1 MHKMNTLNLRR
12 HGENTKPIYLAQGD
26 SPSWAGAST
35 DAERP
40 DGQTSG
46 IVKRYARSVVAADKA
61 TALGLLKSQFPS
73 AIELTGIS
81 HEVRGLIL
89 FMGLITAVAAI
100 GLGQLAFFGLIA
112 EGLEETFDKIALC
125 VSILFFVFGFYV
137 LIRAIRFEF
146 FRPEDEPIIFDRK
159 HRRVYRLFR
168 ETHPGWK
175 GLFRP
180 WPMRAAEYEWD
191 LVDVEHNAFLMT
203 TGSTITRLHHLF
215 FIVRRSATDPTII
228 DSFEVGNT
236 IQLGET
242 TVAPLWE
249 HIRRFM
255 EEQGPHIPA
264 GEALITSK
272 PPATLWESMG
282 AVGPIGPDYFSLWK
296 TQRGTMIF
304 YHILFPFFLPM
315 FLLWGFFNW
324 LSYKT
329 ATQIHW
335 PQEVLDAIQA
345 ERRNCAA

>member
-1 MHKMNTLNLRR
+1 MPT
-12 HGENTKPIYLAQGD
+12 GF
-26 SPSWAGAST
+26 
-35 DAERP
+35 
-40 DGQTSG
+40 
-46 IVKRYARSVVAADKA
+46 
-61 TALGLLKSQFPS
+61 GLLKTKFPH
-73 AIELTGIS
+73 ALELSGIS
-81 HEVRGLIL
+81 YEVRGLIF
-89 FMGLITAVAAI
+89 FMGLITGSAGI
-100 GLGQLAFFGLIA
+100 FFGQMSFFGLI
-112 EGLEETFDKIALC
+112 ERGLERTFIKFMLC
-125 VSILFFVFGFYV
+125 VSTFFFIFGFSV
-137 LIRAIRFEF
+137 LLRAIRYEF

-159 HRRVYRLFR
+159 HRKVYRLFR

-242 TVAPLWE
+242 TVALLWE
-249 HIRRFM
+249 HIRQFM

-264 GEALITSK
+264 GESLITSK

-304 YHILFPFFLPM
+304 YHVLFPFFLPM
-315 FLLWGFFNW
+315 FLLWGLFNW

-329 ATQIHW
+329 ATPIQW
-335 PQEVLDAIQA
+335 PQEVLGAVQSEPA
-345 ERRNCAA
+345 NP

>member
-1 MHKMNTLNLRR
+1 M
-12 HGENTKPIYLAQGD
+12 I
-26 SPSWAGAST
+26 
-35 DAERP
+35 
-40 DGQTSG
+40 
-46 IVKRYARSVVAADKA
+46 AADKA
-61 TALGLLKSQFPS
+61 TTLGLLKSKFPN

-81 HEVRGLIL
+81 HEVRGLIV
-89 FMGLITAVAAI
+89 FMGLITAVATI
-100 GLGQLAFFGLIA
+100 GFGQLTFFDLIA
-112 EGLEETFDKIALC
+112 EGLERTFDKISLG
-125 VSILFFVFGFYV
+125 VSMLFLVFGFYA
-137 LIRAIRFEF
+137 LLRAIRYEF
-146 FRPEDEPIIFDRK
+146 SRPEDEPIIFDRK
-159 HRRVYRLFR
+159 HRKVYRLFR

-175 GLFRP
+175 GLLKR

-191 LVDVEHNAFLMT
+191 LVDVEHNAVLMT
-203 TGSTITRLHHLF
+203 TGSTVTRLHNLI

-282 AVGPIGPDYFSLWK
+282 AVGPFGPEYFSLWK

-304 YHILFPFFLPM
+304 YHALLPFFLPM
-315 FLLWGFFNW
+315 FLLWGLFNW

-329 ATQIHW
+329 ATPIHW
-335 PQEVLDAIQA
+335 PQEVLDAVQPEPA
-345 ERRNCAA
+345 SP

>member
-1 MHKMNTLNLRR
+1 MKTLNLRP
-12 HGENTKPIYLAQGD
+12 HGTNIKPIYATGSD
-26 SPSWAGAST
+26 NPSWAGSST

-40 DGQTSG
+40 DGQVSG
-46 IVKRYARSVVAADKA
+46 IVKRFAKSLKAADKP
-61 TALGLLKSQFPS
+61 TALGLLKTQFPH
-73 AIELTGIS
+73 ALELTGIS
-81 HEVRGLIL
+81 HEVRGLIFFTSL
-89 FMGLITAVAAI
+89 LAGAI
-100 GLGQLAFFGLIA
+100 GIGFGNLFFFGLI
-112 EGLEETFDKIALC
+112 ERGLEDGFIKFMLC
-125 VSILFFVFGFYV
+125 VSTLFFVFGFYF
-137 LIRAIRFEF
+137 LLWGTRCEF
-146 FRPEDEPIIFDRK
+146 FRPVDEPIIFDRK
-159 HRRVYRLFR
+159 HRKVYRLFR

-175 GLFRP
+175 GLLKR

-191 LVDVEHNAFLMT
+191 LIDVEHNAVLMT
-203 TGSTITRLHHLF
+203 TGSTITRLHNLI

-272 PPATLWESMG
+272 PPATLWQSMG

-315 FLLWGFFNW
+315 FLLWGLFNW

-329 ATQIHW
+329 ATPIHW
-335 PQEVLDAIQA
+335 PQEVLDAVQSEPA
-345 ERRNCAA
+345 SP